1 MLKSHVQDNKDAQ
14 PHAEYF
20 RRMSLTPNL
29 GGEAPLVRIKKN
41 VAQKPR
47 TKKTFFFLLFSLPSR
62 ASRSRSL
69 FQRLIRRVPLR
80 QFSFQVLFLFLFPLF
95 SFLNE

>member
-47 TKKTFFFLLFSLPSR
+47 TKKIF
-62 ASRSRSL
+62 
-69 FQRLIRRVPLR
+69 
-80 QFSFQVLFLFLFPLF
+80 FSFI
-95 SFLNE
+95 